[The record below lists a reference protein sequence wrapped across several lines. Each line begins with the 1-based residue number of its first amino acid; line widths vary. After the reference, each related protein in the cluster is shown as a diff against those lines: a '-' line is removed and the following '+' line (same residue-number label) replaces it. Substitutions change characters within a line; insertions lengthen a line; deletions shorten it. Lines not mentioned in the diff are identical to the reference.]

1 MKEKYNIMYL
11 SECNDMGGA
20 EHSLYRLMKCCVSDG
35 HNVYLVSPPH
45 GKLKDL
51 ALGLGVNHISYDFP
65 ALNNINKFVLVKN
78 IIRFLVYFLIILS
91 RKNIDILHS
100 NTIRTRFYLFFISKI
115 NKKIKTIAHIRDIQK
130 NPYQD
135 TLLKNID
142 YTIAISQAVYD
153 SLNVKNNNFNKV
165 KIIHNGVE
173 DLKNEII
180 NKEFIDNRN
189 NFKIGIVGRI
199 ESWKRQDLF
208 VDAALDLLYRR
219 KDCEFYIVG
228 DCIKKEHLEY
238 KSKVVTLINNNP
250 NIHLVGHV
258 DNPFDYMNMLD
269 IIVCPSENEP
279 FGRVVIEAMSLGK
292 PVIGSDS
299 GGIIEIITTNID
311 KQLFSCGNK
320 NELID
325 KIEFILNNE
334 PLIKELGE
342 SNYINYKSRFS
353 IENNFKK
360 TIEVYDL

>member
-1 MKEKYNIMYL
+1 
-11 SECNDMGGA
+11 
-20 EHSLYRLMKCCVSDG
+20 
-35 HNVYLVSPPH
+35 
-45 GKLKDL
+45 
-51 ALGLGVNHISYDFP
+51 
-65 ALNNINKFVLVKN
+65 
-78 IIRFLVYFLIILS
+78 
-91 RKNIDILHS
+91 S
-100 NTIRTRFYLFFISKI
+100 NTIRTRFYLFFISKV
-115 NKKIKTIAHIRDIQK
+115 NKKIRTIAHIRDIQH

-135 TLLKNID
+135 MLLKNID
-142 YTIAISQAVYD
+142 YTIAISQAVYN
-153 SLNVKNNNFNKV
+153 SLNVKKNHLDKV

-173 DLKNEII
+173 DLKDEMIHNE
-180 NKEFIDNRN
+180 FVDNCN

-208 VDAALDLLYRR
+208 VDAALDLLSRR

-238 KSKVVTLINNNP
+238 KNKVVTLIDNNL

-258 DNPFDYMNMLD
+258 DNPFDYMNMFD
-269 IIVCPSENEP
+269 IIVCPSDNEP

-292 PVIGSDS
+292 AVIGSDS
-299 GGIIEIITTNID
+299 GGIIEIITTDID

-334 PLIKELGE
+334 SLIKELGE
-342 SNYINYKSRFS
+342 GNYINYKSRFS
-353 IENNFKK
+353 IENNFRK